1 MVGFKHILGMVSFA
15 GSAWFGGRVE
25 GYLCFLVT
33 LWVAMHRLWLLGL
46 VFKLCTS
53 PCMMAEDC
61 GLGVMLSA
69 TALLSVSLV
78 GRMVSVL
85 CLR

>member
-1 MVGFKHILGMVSFA
+1 MVWGKSRGLPLFPGNFVVCN
-15 GSAWFGGRVE
+15 R
-25 GYLCFLVT
+25 LC
-33 LWVAMHRLWLLGL
+33 LLGL

-53 PCMMAEDC
+53 PCMMAEDG
-61 GLGVMLSA
+61 GLGVMHSA

-78 GRMVSVL
+78 RGMVRVL